1 MRTSRPKWPWMAKTP
16 IRQGPEGLGKA
27 GHYQAGHPQV
37 ENLRP
42 LLRARPGGPEPPHTQ
57 GPEGLGLTSKAE
69 MAMDGI
75 SAV

>member
-16 IRQGPEGLGKA
+16 IRQGPEGLG
-27 GHYQAGHPQV
+27 
-37 ENLRP
+37 
-42 LLRARPGGPEPPHTQ
+42 
-57 GPEGLGLTSKAE
+57 LTSKAE